1 MDNVN
6 KTPEE
11 ILNESNRVNN
21 INQRVHDMGD
31 ATISVSMSV
40 YELLKQNG
48 YDLSSNFG
56 PLYDYCK
63 KKNNDMIVIN
73 RDIKALVSYEE
84 DLSKKE
90 ASTKNF
96 YDAMFNQYKTGYL
109 DIVEDLITND
119 PEFTNSA
126 PDDTQITNGK
136 NEFVVRM
143 NEIKYL
149 LGIDVYNSEDY
160 SDKLKKAKK
169 NLSDNYERFRN
180 LTPDEVQT
188 KGPALRN
195 SIEQNRYYISQL
207 ERRME
212 AVNDLGAP
220 KRAIDS
226 PEQVNELMSKLKYLS
241 NSYVNSIKLTKET
254 RIKLIEIFDRIR
266 MLVADYRNYVLNYN
280 TIERKYNKLI
290 NEMGIVKASAKTKVR
305 EALDA
310 ETDIDN
316 GFAPLSGDAVEPK
329 EKPQDEFKP
338 EPPKPIE
345 TPAEEKPQEKSSEKP
360 QEKSSENK
368 PKDSS
373 ETSTGSEDMPNE
385 EETDF
390 DEEKLFHVGDTVI
403 YNGRSESVKGIG
415 APKGLEIGKEYKI
428 DNIILSGNGL
438 VYLMLEGVPY
448 FVDSA
453 VFEKLVKDD
462 KKETGEPDKGKPE
475 EHSEQPVESPKPEK
489 KDEPKEKGTTTS
501 TSSELEDEKTV
512 TKGHDYKVLS
522 NDLEDLAPVW
532 RLASFLGIA
541 ITISSGVPALCI
553 LAGWLAIEGYKKIID
568 AKARDVITG
577 RKVKERIKKAAKN
590 IEKAAS
596 EGSSTVTENDV
607 AEVKE
612 LVAEVENS
620 IQEEKQE
627 KPEEKESEK
636 TTEKPEEKES
646 EKTTE
651 KPEVENKTITEEKKP
666 SENQSQEDLEADD
679 IAKEIQKNMENTLK
693 PAGNLPIDDKSKGAS
708 PTRRM

>member
-1 MDNVN
+1 MANGN

-73 RDIKALVSYEE
+73 RDVKALVSYEE

-149 LGIDVYNSEDY
+149 LGVDVYNSEDY

-212 AVNDLGAP
+212 AANSLGAP
-220 KRAIDS
+220 KNAINS

-266 MLVADYRNYVLNYN
+266 MLVTDYRNYVLNYN

-290 NEMGIVKASAKTKVR
+290 NEMGIVKASAKTKSK
-305 EALDA
+305 EKLDS

-316 GFAPLSGDAVEPK
+316 VFAPLSGDAVEPK

-345 TPAEEKPQEKSSEKP
+345 TPTEEKPQDKPESPASAEEPAEEEKF
-360 QEKSSENK
+360 
-368 PKDSS
+368 
-373 ETSTGSEDMPNE
+373 NE
-385 EETDF
+385 EE
-390 DEEKLFHVGDTVI
+390 LFHVGDVVI
-403 YNGRSESVKGIG
+403 YNGKRESRKDIG
-415 APKGLEIGKEYKI
+415 APKGLEIGKEYKVN
-428 DNIILSGNGL
+428 NIVYINGL
-438 VYLMLEGVPY
+438 VYLALDGVRDV
-448 FVDSA
+448 VDSA
-453 VFEKLVKDD
+453 VFEKLVKG
-462 KKETGEPDKGKPE
+462 KEN
-475 EHSEQPVESPKPEK
+475 PVEEKPEK
-489 KDEPKEKGTTTS
+489 KSKPDDTQTEAKPKEPEKEEPEPKEKPQEEPQEKP
-501 TSSELEDEKTV
+501 SSEEEKDV
-512 TKGHDYKVLS
+512 TKGHDYKLAS
-522 NDLEDLAPVW
+522 STFAKLAPVW
-532 RLASFLGIA
+532 RLAAVLGIA
-541 ITISSGVPALCI
+541 LTAGITPFFIGG
-553 LAGWLAIEGYKKIID
+553 GWLVLEGIKKTVDSKSRDIIS
-568 AKARDVITG
+568 V
-577 RKVKERIKKAAKN
+577 RKVKEKITAKANEIKAAVSK
-590 IEKAAS
+590 
-596 EGSSTVTENDV
+596 GDSTVTEADAKE
-607 AEVKE
+607 AED
-612 LVAEVENS
+612 LVAELNNS
-620 IQEEKQE
+620 LPTEPELEQPEQE
-627 KPEEKESEK
+627 K
-636 TTEKPEEKES
+636 TD
-646 EKTTE
+646 
-651 KPEVENKTITEEKKP
+651 ENKGKNPADVE
-666 SENQSQEDLEADD
+666 QSQENLEADD
-679 IAKEIQKNMENTLK
+679 LAREIQANLENTLK
-693 PAGNLPIDDKSKGAS
+693 PAGDLPKTK
-708 PTRRM
+708 TM

>member
-1 MDNVN
+1 MANGN

-63 KKNNDMIVIN
+63 KKNNDIIVIN
-73 RDIKALVSYEE
+73 RDVKALVSYEE

-109 DIVEDLITND
+109 DMVEDLITND

-149 LGIDVYNSEDY
+149 LGVDVYNSEDY

-212 AVNDLGAP
+212 AANSLGAP
-220 KRAIDS
+220 KNAINS

-266 MLVADYRNYVLNYN
+266 MLVTDYRNYVLNYN

-290 NEMGIVKASAKTKVR
+290 NEMGIVKASAKTKSK
-305 EALDA
+305 EKLDS

-316 GFAPLSGDAVEPK
+316 EFAPLSGDAVEPK

-338 EPPKPIE
+338 EPSKPIE
-345 TPAEEKPQEKSSEKP
+345 TPTEEKPQDKPESPASAEEPTEEEKF
-360 QEKSSENK
+360 
-368 PKDSS
+368 
-373 ETSTGSEDMPNE
+373 NE
-385 EETDF
+385 EE
-390 DEEKLFHVGDTVI
+390 LFHVGDVVI
-403 YNGRSESVKGIG
+403 YNGKRESRKDIG
-415 APKGLEIGKEYKI
+415 APKGLEIGKEYKVN
-428 DNIILSGNGL
+428 NIVYINGL
-438 VYLMLEGVPY
+438 VYLALDGVRDV
-448 FVDSA
+448 VDSA
-453 VFEKLVKDD
+453 VFEKLVKG
-462 KKETGEPDKGKPE
+462 KENPDEKTAEQPE
-475 EHSEQPVESPKPEK
+475 EKSTPSSSTGASEAPKGSEK
-489 KDEPKEKGTTTS
+489 DDDTEPKEKPQEEPQEKP
-501 TSSELEDEKTV
+501 SSEEEEDI
-512 TKGHDYKVLS
+512 TKGHDYKLAS
-522 NDLEDLAPVW
+522 STFAKFAPVW
-532 RLASFLGIA
+532 RLAAVLGIA
-541 ITISSGVPALCI
+541 LTAGITPFFIGG
-553 LAGWLAIEGYKKIID
+553 GWLVLEGIKKIVD
-568 AKARDVITG
+568 SKSRDIISV
-577 RKVKERIKKAAKN
+577 RKVKEKITAKANEIKAA
-590 IEKAAS
+590 AS
-596 EGSSTVTENDV
+596 KGDSTVTEADAKE
-607 AEVKE
+607 AED
-612 LVAEVENS
+612 LVAELNNS
-620 IQEEKQE
+620 LPTEPELEQPEQE
-627 KPEEKESEK
+627 K
-636 TTEKPEEKES
+636 TD
-646 EKTTE
+646 
-651 KPEVENKTITEEKKP
+651 ENKGKNPADAE
-666 SENQSQEDLEADD
+666 QSQENLEADD
-679 IAKEIQKNMENTLK
+679 LAREIQANLENTLR
-693 PAGNLPIDDKSKGAS
+693 PAGDLPKTK
-708 PTRRM
+708 TM

>member
-1 MDNVN
+1 MANVN

-73 RDIKALVSYEE
+73 RDVKALVSYEE

-119 PEFTNSA
+119 PEFSDKSSA
-126 PDDTQITNGK
+126 PTEFQYKSGK

-149 LGIDVYNSEDY
+149 LGVDVYNSEDY

-212 AVNDLGAP
+212 AANSLGAP
-220 KRAIDS
+220 KNAINS

-266 MLVADYRNYVLNYN
+266 MLVTDYRNYVLNYN

-290 NEMGIVKASAKTKVR
+290 NEMGIVKASAKTKSK
-305 EALDA
+305 EKLDS

-316 GFAPLSGDAVEPK
+316 EFAPLSGDAVEPK
-329 EKPQDEFKP
+329 EKPQDKP
-338 EPPKPIE
+338 ESPASAE
-345 TPAEEKPQEKSSEKP
+345 EPAEEEKF
-360 QEKSSENK
+360 
-368 PKDSS
+368 
-373 ETSTGSEDMPNE
+373 NE
-385 EETDF
+385 ED
-390 DEEKLFHVGDTVI
+390 LFHVGDVVI
-403 YNGRSESVKGIG
+403 YNGKRESRKDIG
-415 APKGLEIGKEYKI
+415 APKGLEIGKEYKVN
-428 DNIILSGNGL
+428 NIVYINGL
-438 VYLMLEGVPY
+438 VYLALDGVRDV
-448 FVDSA
+448 VDSA
-453 VFEKLVKDD
+453 VFEKLVKG
-462 KKETGEPDKGKPE
+462 KENPVEEKPE
-475 EHSEQPVESPKPEK
+475 EKSKPADTQTEAKPKEPEKEEPEK
-489 KDEPKEKGTTTS
+489 KEPEKKEPESKEKPQEEPQEKPS
-501 TSSELEDEKTV
+501 DEEEKDI
-512 TKGHDYKVLS
+512 TKGHDYKLAS
-522 NDLEDLAPVW
+522 STFAKLAPVW
-532 RLASFLGIA
+532 RLAAVLGIA
-541 ITISSGVPALCI
+541 LTAGITPFFIGG
-553 LAGWLAIEGYKKIID
+553 GWLVLEGIKKIVD
-568 AKARDVITG
+568 SKSRDIISV
-577 RKVKERIKKAAKN
+577 RKVKEKITAKANEIKAA
-590 IEKAAS
+590 AS
-596 EGSSTVTENDV
+596 KGDSTVTEQD
-607 AEVKE
+607 AKDAAD
-612 LVAEVENS
+612 LVAELNNS
-620 IQEEKQE
+620 LPTEPELEQPEQE
-627 KPEEKESEK
+627 KTDK
-636 TTEKPEEKES
+636 
-646 EKTTE
+646 
-651 KPEVENKTITEEKKP
+651 NKGKNPAAAE
-666 SENQSQEDLEADD
+666 QSQENLEADD
-679 IAKEIQKNMENTLK
+679 LAREIQANLENTLR
-693 PAGNLPIDDKSKGAS
+693 PAGDLPKTK
-708 PTRRM
+708 TM